1 MIAQVDV
8 SSFTDGVSQGLRNA
22 WAGVIEFAPKL
33 IGAFIILLVG
43 WFVAKIIR
51 TIFENVLTRLGL
63 DRLLDRAGLS
73 GALQKAG
80 YTASSLVSRIVYW
93 MALLVVLLMAA
104 EVLNVASLTVLLAAL
119 LAYLPLVAVAIV
131 IVVIAAAI
139 GSFVADI
146 SAPWADAQGVAWVS
160 KAARWTFIVVGGF
173 AALNTLGVAADIVNT
188 LFIAVVASTG
198 VAVAIAFGVGGIKPA
213 EDYWRK
219 MLPNNDG
226 SNN

>member
-1 MIAQVDV
+1 MLAQVDV

-51 TIFENVLTRLGL
+51 TVFENVLTRLGL

-80 YTASSLVSRIVYW
+80 YTASSLVARIIYW

-104 EVLNVASLTVLLAAL
+104 
-119 LAYLPLVAVAIV
+119 
-131 IVVIAAAI
+131 
-139 GSFVADI
+139 
-146 SAPWADAQGVAWVS
+146 
-160 KAARWTFIVVGGF
+160 
-173 AALNTLGVAADIVNT
+173 
-188 LFIAVVASTG
+188 
-198 VAVAIAFGVGGIKPA
+198 
-213 EDYWRK
+213 
-219 MLPNNDG
+219 
-226 SNN
+226 